1 MAPASNPN
9 EFNELTELDDLSL
22 GSLQH
27 LADRADRDLQQQ
39 VRQRPARPTMPAE
52 APAETVDT
60 QLVAEMLDLLQQ
72 HRDVQR
78 SLLREIEGLRR
89 AHHDSYALLA
99 SAIGHLDKRLQGN
112 QWLWKQ
118 AVPIA
123 IAASLVTLVVER
135 LIALLIS

>member
-9 EFNELTELDDLSL
+9 EFNDLTELDDLSL

-27 LADRADRDLQQQ
+27 LADRADRDLQRQ
-39 VRQRPARPTMPAE
+39 VQQRPVRPTMPAE
-52 APAETVDT
+52 AVDT

-89 AHHDSYALLA
+89 AYHDSYALLA
-99 SAIGHLDKRLQGN
+99 SAIGDLDRRLQGN

-123 IAASLVTLVVER
+123 IAASLVTLAVER

>member
-39 VRQRPARPTMPAE
+39 MRQRPARPTMPAE
-52 APAETVDT
+52 AVDT